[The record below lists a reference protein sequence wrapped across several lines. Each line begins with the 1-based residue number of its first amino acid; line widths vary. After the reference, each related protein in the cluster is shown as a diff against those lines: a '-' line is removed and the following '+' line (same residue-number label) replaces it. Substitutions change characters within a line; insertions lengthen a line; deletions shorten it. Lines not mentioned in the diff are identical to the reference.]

1 MGDLTGDSD
10 QRFAAHLKEG
20 ELESQPEINFDA
32 WRFLHAR
39 KIYERRCRRMRNN
52 SERPVDALAEKHH
65 WLTDN
70 LKSRDASA
78 SKKESVVYWRSWWRW
93 FGIWMIWLKI
103 YSIALWAWRRKSSLH
118 AIIVGKCKNKWRRK
132 WRNDRW
138 FRRLSEQ
145 LKFGLRKPLEMNMD
159 SVDNID
165 FVSYNMTWLHVGGHE
180 WYSFIECVILWLI
193 K

>member
-39 KIYERRCRRMRNN
+39 KIYER
-52 SERPVDALAEKHH
+52 SAEDEK
-65 WLTDN
+65 
-70 LKSRDASA
+70 KSQMFNGDHD
-78 SKKESVVYWRSWWRW
+78 
-93 FGIWMIWLKI
+93 GGGLDDMIKN

-145 LKFGLRKPLEMNMD
+145 LKFGLRKPLEMN
-159 SVDNID
+159 
-165 FVSYNMTWLHVGGHE
+165 
-180 WYSFIECVILWLI
+180 IEHGLLSW
-193 K
+193 

>member
-10 QRFAAHLKEG
+10 QRFAAHPKEG
-20 ELESQPEINFDA
+20 EIESQPEINFDA

-39 KIYERRCRRMRNN
+39 KIYGR
-52 SERPVDALAEKHH
+52 SAGGWEKGVSY
-65 WLTDN
+65 LM
-70 LKSRDASA
+70 
-78 SKKESVVYWRSWWRW
+78 EIMMEVV
-93 FGIWMIWLKI
+93 WMIWLKI
-103 YSIALWAWRRKSSLH
+103 YSIALWAWRRKSILH

-145 LKFGLRKPLEMNMD
+145 LKFGLRKPLEMNMC
-159 SVDNID
+159 SVNNID
-165 FVSYNMTWLHVGGHE
+165 FVSYNMTWFNVGGHE
-180 WYSFIECVILWLI
+180 WYWFIECVILWLI